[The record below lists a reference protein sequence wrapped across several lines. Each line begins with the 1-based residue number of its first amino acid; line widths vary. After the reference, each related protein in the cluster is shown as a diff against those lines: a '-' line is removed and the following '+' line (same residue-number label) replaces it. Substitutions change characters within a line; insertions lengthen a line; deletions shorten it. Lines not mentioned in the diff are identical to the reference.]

1 LGEDALFPDVLGFV
15 AEPDWVC
22 EPYEFCELPD
32 DGLLAA
38 LVLLVL
44 LVPFVLLVVPFVLVY
59 EFSESFFV
67 LLVPLESFVLLV
79 PLESFVLLVPLE
91 SFVLLVPLESFVLLV
106 PGVVGSYVGWDVSSI
121 THTPEQQSSS

>member
-1 LGEDALFPDVLGFV
+1 
-15 AEPDWVC
+15 
-22 EPYEFCELPD
+22 
-32 DGLLAA
+32 LLAA